1 MPEIK
6 SDPTNIVSDNIS
18 KGEMKDSRVARRRL
32 VAKEVTAEILC
43 KREVGI
49 NWRQPSYKN

>member
-6 SDPTNIVSDNIS
+6 SDPSKIVSDNIS

-49 NWRQPSYKN
+49 N